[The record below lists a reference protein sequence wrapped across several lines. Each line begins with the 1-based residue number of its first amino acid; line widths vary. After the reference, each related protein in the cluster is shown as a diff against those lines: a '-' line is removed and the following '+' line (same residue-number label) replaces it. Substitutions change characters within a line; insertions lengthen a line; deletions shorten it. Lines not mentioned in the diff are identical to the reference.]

1 MKIAKKY
8 IVEFTQDEN
17 GGLHT
22 KRQNYGFNDF
32 EILGMLEF
40 IKIQITEI
48 MTGKIQIPIENTK
61 VSIVDKNRVTIDF
74 IIKNCDISARLK
86 SALKGYVDYF
96 GTVYL
101 DQVENDLMRKRI
113 RNVGR
118 GTEQEL
124 IKLKQKYSIIQED

>member
-8 IVEFTQDEN
+8 TVEFTQDEN
-17 GGLHT
+17 GGLYT
-22 KRQNYGFNDF
+22 KRQNDGFNAF

-86 SALKGYVDYF
+86 TALKSYLSCYEV
-96 GTVYL
+96 TYL
-101 DQVENDLMRKRI
+101 DEVENDLMRKRI

>member
-8 IVEFTQDEN
+8 TVEFTQDEN

-22 KRQNYGFNDF
+22 KRQNDGFNAF

-61 VSIVDKNRVTIDF
+61 ISIVDKNRVTIDF

-96 GTVYL
+96 ETVYL

-113 RNVGR
+113 RNAGR
-118 GTEQEL
+118 GTEREL
-124 IKLKQKYSIIQED
+124 IELKQKYSIIQED